1 MWGLILHGGAK
12 EIEPDEIE
20 AHRNG
25 CLAAVEA
32 GRAVLVA
39 NGSAV
44 EAVEA
49 AVRQLESDPT
59 FNAGYGGALNSEGE
73 VEMCSGIM
81 EGTGFNVGAVA
92 VIKGVWHPISVARA
106 MLQENPILLAA
117 EGARQFAADKDLEL
131 CNPADL
137 VPGEG
142 RPQKSGTHD
151 TVGCI
156 ALDSSGNMAVGTST
170 GGLDGHLP
178 GRVGDS
184 PQPGCGY
191 YVDDRIGGVAF
202 SGDGEHIA
210 RKILAARVMEALAGP
225 SPSTA
230 LIKAL
235 QQVADIGGEAGGI
248 LLTRNG
254 RFSWEHNSRDFAVAY
269 LGSNM
274 ADPATCIRKSS
285 SHGQV

>member
-92 VIKGVWHPISVARA
+92 VIKGVWHPI
-106 MLQENPILLAA
+106 
-117 EGARQFAADKDLEL
+117 
-131 CNPADL
+131 
-137 VPGEG
+137 
-142 RPQKSGTHD
+142 
-151 TVGCI
+151 
-156 ALDSSGNMAVGTST
+156 
-170 GGLDGHLP
+170 
-178 GRVGDS
+178 
-184 PQPGCGY
+184 
-191 YVDDRIGGVAF
+191 
-202 SGDGEHIA
+202 
-210 RKILAARVMEALAGP
+210 
-225 SPSTA
+225 
-230 LIKAL
+230 
-235 QQVADIGGEAGGI
+235 
-248 LLTRNG
+248 
-254 RFSWEHNSRDFAVAY
+254 
-269 LGSNM
+269 
-274 ADPATCIRKSS
+274 
-285 SHGQV
+285 